1 MKANKVLY
9 ITTEM
14 IPYVSENP
22 LSVKG
27 RFLPQQI
34 QELGHEI
41 RTFSP
46 NWGNINER
54 RNQLHEVIR
63 LSGMNII
70 IDDTDHPLLI
80 KVASLQE
87 ARMQIYFIDNDEY
100 FSRRGVLADE
110 TGQEYTDNGERAVF
124 YARGVLETMKK
135 LRWIPDVIH
144 CHGWAAAIAP
154 LLIKRAYQDEP
165 SFCDSKVV
173 QRSIPFK
180 DITSKDIADMCTGN
194 CTYEELA
201 KIAIKFSDG
210 VVFESK
216 RMPTEITSYAK
227 SLGRPI
233 LTYQGDEG
241 YAEAYSAFYDSLI
254 PEE

>member
-1 MKANKVLY
+1 MAS
-9 ITTEM
+9 
-14 IPYVSENP
+14 VSVTV
-22 LSVKG
+22 SVVVSSVVVVSVSASEFKTDMG
-27 RFLPQQI
+27 A
-34 QELGHEI
+34 
-41 RTFSP
+41 TF
-46 NWGNINER
+46 
-54 RNQLHEVIR
+54 
-63 LSGMNII
+63 
-70 IDDTDHPLLI
+70 
-80 KVASLQE
+80 
-87 ARMQIYFIDNDEY
+87 
-100 FSRRGVLADE
+100 
-110 TGQEYTDNGERAVF
+110 
-124 YARGVLETMKK
+124 
-135 LRWIPDVIH
+135 
-144 CHGWAAAIAP
+144 
-154 LLIKRAYQDEP
+154 
-165 SFCDSKVV
+165 

-180 DITSKDIADMCTGN
+180 DITSKDIADVCTGN